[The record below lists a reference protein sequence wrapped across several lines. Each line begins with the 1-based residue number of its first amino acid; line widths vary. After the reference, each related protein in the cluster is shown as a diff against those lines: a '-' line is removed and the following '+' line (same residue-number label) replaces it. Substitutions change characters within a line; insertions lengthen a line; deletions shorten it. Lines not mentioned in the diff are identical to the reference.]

1 MKRMS
6 PNAFNLFF
14 LRSWKWSE
22 ICQDLIL
29 EKEEKEEKESSSEK
43 DQGIEKPDLSKQID
57 ALLFLNF
64 SQIIQKN
71 IFWNIWL
78 IHFPEI
84 FKLRNFSGC
93 VVVGLVG

>member
-29 EKEEKEEKESSSEK
+29 EKEEEEEKESSSEK

-57 ALLFLNF
+57 ALLFRNF

-71 IFWNIWL
+71 IFPAPPLPKNSYY
-78 IHFPEI
+78 
-84 FKLRNFSGC
+84 LRNERF
-93 VVVGLVG
+93 VQNYI